1 MADSLS
7 HRSPLLH
14 RHPRLARLG
23 LFLGAILFA
32 LLLGEVALRILGIA
46 YPNFYQVDPVR
57 GWALRPGAEG
67 RWVREGDAW
76 VEINRDGWRERDLP
90 SQKTLEQA
98 PGTYREEN
106 GKEGGTFRVAVLGDS
121 MTEAMQ
127 VAAEA
132 TFPRILEERL
142 QDCPTLPEGTE
153 RVEVLNFGVAGYGTA
168 QELLT
173 LQHAVWPYQPDLVL
187 LAFFPGN
194 DVRNNVR
201 GLQYEGRRPYF
212 QLSETGELVLDD
224 RFRQTRGYQF
234 RRSLPGRALY
244 TLLDHARLA
253 QAVKEAWAQAAI
265 GRQRQIR
272 TAGADTESGLD
283 PEVYRPPQEGLWE
296 GAWSVSEALIL
307 AIRDAT
313 ESHGARFAL
322 TSLTEGQVVHP
333 DPEARRAGAAAL
345 GLEDFGYPG
354 ERLAGFAAEHGVH
367 FLDLVPPMARRA
379 EETGTYFHGFD
390 NTRPA
395 TGHWNEAGHAVAG
408 ELLAEWLCPTLTAPT
423 PHRTPPVSPE
433 DPAPPGAPATPP
445 AAAPAPPTPR

>member
-1 MADSLS
+1 MADSISERPS
-7 HRSPLLH
+7 HLH

-67 RWVREGDAW
+67 RWVREGNAW
-76 VEINRDGWRERDLP
+76 VSINRDGWRERDLP
-90 SQKTLEQA
+90 SQKALKQA
-98 PGTYREEN
+98 P
-106 GKEGGTFRVAVLGDS
+106 GTFRVAVLGDS

-168 QELLT
+168 QEFLT

-194 DVRNNVR
+194 DVRNNSR
-201 GLQYEGRRPYF
+201 ALQYEGRRPYF
-212 QLSETGELVLDD
+212 QLSEDGELVLDD

-234 RRSLPGRALY
+234 RRSLPGRVLY
-244 TLLDHARLA
+244 ILLDHSRLA
-253 QAVKEAWAQAAI
+253 QALKEGWAQAVI
-265 GRQRQIR
+265 GRQRQSR
-272 TAGADTESGLD
+272 TAGAGTESGLD
-283 PEVYRPPQEGLWE
+283 PEVYRPPKDAPWE
-296 GAWSVSEALIL
+296 GAWSVTETLIL

-313 ESHGARFAL
+313 EIHGARFAL
-322 TSLTEGQVVHP
+322 TSLTEGQGVHP
-333 DPEARRAGAAAL
+333 DPEARQAGAAPL
-345 GLEDFGYPG
+345 GLEDFSYPG
-354 ERLAGFAAEHGVH
+354 KRLAGFAAAHGLS
-367 FLDLVPPMARRA
+367 FLDLAPPMARRA

-408 ELLAEWLCPTLTAPT
+408 ELLAEWLCAQVPT
-423 PHRTPPVSPE
+423 PKPI
-433 DPAPPGAPATPP
+433 
-445 AAAPAPPTPR
+445 